1 MYPGIPKRRS
11 LTSGVGESNADY
23 EITAKFYNLTEPFLK
38 ALGDES
44 DAEEFPFDLSPEE
57 LDIVKHFSTSSLI
70 LGRSGTG
77 KTTCLLFKMLARH
90 RARQSALKST
100 SDDQQ
105 VRQVR
110 LCFSQQRI
118 ELTVL
123 ASLD

>member
-1 MYPGIPKRRS
+1 MYPRIPKHLS
-11 LTSGVGESNADY
+11 LTSGIGKSKADY
-23 EITAKFYNLTEPFLK
+23 EATAKFYNLTEPFLK

-57 LDIVKHFSTSSLI
+57 LDIVQHFSTSSLI

-100 SDDQQ
+100 SDEQQ

-110 LCFSQQRI
+110 FCLSHQRSVIDSLSFS
-118 ELTVL
+118 
-123 ASLD
+123 